1 MKLVVNKKI
10 EENIITA
17 DITVSELGTN
27 SIAATEE
34 LETLHDFPR
43 TFCYK
48 DIVFSANMKM
58 DEGNNPVITDSEP
71 DGSTIANVELELI
84 NKSFDINEDLH
95 LTLTLDV
102 NKINKNDLSD
112 PFDTIEKLGK
122 ARIELYCVKVQ
133 EEIKKKLEEI
143 RTLATTFEGETEVI
157 L

>member
-27 SIAATEE
+27 SISAAEE

-43 TFCYK
+43 TFCYR
-48 DIVFSANMKM
+48 DIDFSANMKM

-71 DGSTIANVELELI
+71 DGSTVASVELELI
-84 NKSFDINEDLH
+84 NKSFNINEDLH
-95 LTLTLDV
+95 LALTLDV
-102 NKINKNDLSD
+102 NKINKNDLSV
-112 PFDTIEKLGK
+112 PFDTVEKLGK
-122 ARIELYCVKVQ
+122 ARIELYCEKVQ

-143 RTLATTFEGETEVI
+143 RVLTTTFEGETEVI

>member
-1 MKLVVNKKI
+1 MKLNVNKKI

-27 SIAATEE
+27 SISATEE

-43 TFCYK
+43 SFCYR
-48 DIVFSANMKM
+48 DIDFSANMKM
-58 DEGNNPVITDSEP
+58 DDANNPVITDEDP

-84 NKSFDINEDLH
+84 NKSFNINEDLH
-95 LTLTLDV
+95 LTFTLDV
-102 NKINKNDLSD
+102 NKINKSDLTD

-122 ARIELYCVKVQ
+122 ARIELYCVRIQ

-143 RTLATTFEGETEVI
+143 RALTTTFEGETEVI